1 MNNRRFSKNI
11 KKCDL
16 INISKL
22 FEEENT
28 ILKQEISVLN
38 SLLKSQE
45 ERHQTELKSVYEENE
60 SLKYHNSELVKTT
73 IELQHALKSIR
84 SDLGAI
90 HKKNSLNTKPALT
103 SRIQETS
110 RIYNDENILSYE
122 VSNSSRSAK
131 AINSKAKIS
140 PLRAGLMKDSKKIS
154 MLVTKIKRLKNI

>member
-45 ERHQTELKSVYEENE
+45 ERHQTELKSV
-60 SLKYHNSELVKTT
+60 
-73 IELQHALKSIR
+73 IEIPQF
-84 SDLGAI
+84 
-90 HKKNSLNTKPALT
+90 
-103 SRIQETS
+103 
-110 RIYNDENILSYE
+110 
-122 VSNSSRSAK
+122 
-131 AINSKAKIS
+131 
-140 PLRAGLMKDSKKIS
+140 
-154 MLVTKIKRLKNI
+154 